1 MLNQILNN
9 KRLVLLLLFIF
20 CIINTYAQIKY
31 PIARTEPFDTVIY
44 GKKISDSYFW
54 MSRKANEKEML
65 AFSRAEG
72 ELTHSVLDSIP
83 GTEILMNEWGQA
95 YASMQDE
102 LWSLKAVGKSVYYH
116 RDLGSEGTWLC
127 KRNSPNAPEE
137 KIMNRKVTINGQKY
151 SIRKSVFAHS
161 KPLLALML
169 TQSGEANPQ
178 IRIFDMDKKEF
189 LADSMGRV
197 MFNDSRGVSMA
208 WLPDDKGLLY
218 TQAPPTTISDE
229 IYYNGRIKLHI
240 TGTDPQKD
248 EEIFGSNVNP
258 SITLSEYET
267 PYVYSFNN
275 SPYIIARIRASE
287 GDNYAFAVHYSKIN
301 GKQTPWT
308 RLKNY
313 INMGDG
319 FDANDKFLYAATKG
333 KPRYEVVKIN
343 METGESPETFVPQ
356 QPDVI
361 AGTDAAYSCGIIAG
375 KNVLYVLLRRVGDMQ
390 IIKVDYKTKAVSF
403 LPLINKGA
411 VAEMSLL
418 GDDDLI
424 YASGSAI
431 KSVQYLRY
439 DFQNKKLA
447 PLSFAEKVFDASDT
461 YSTKVKQVP
470 SRDGKQIPVSLI
482 YKKGLN
488 LQNNNALLIDA
499 YGNSGSSND
508 LFCNPS
514 LFSWLK
520 RDGIYAYA
528 HVRGG
533 GELGE
538 DWMTDGQFPN
548 KMNSI
553 NDVVDV
559 AAFFVKNNY
568 TSSQKQMVMGGSA
581 GSFLVGMSINQRPD
595 LFAGGLFLS
604 GLPDIVTYRDGA
616 FARESK
622 TVGPIGTK
630 DGFFASY
637 DISSYYQIPENKKL
651 PAMLISHGATDYILS
666 MHPAA
671 RYTAKLQRMQK
682 GKRPIL
688 FLVNW
693 ESGHLGSDEEMLY
706 MYKFALWQTGH
717 PDFQPVIDSK

>member
-1 MLNQILNN
+1 MLNVKQAVI
-9 KRLVLLLLFIF
+9 LLLFIF
-20 CIINTYAQIKY
+20 CVIAVNAQLKY
-31 PIARTEPFDTVIY
+31 PVARTEPFDTVIY
-44 GKKISDSYFW
+44 GKKISDPYFW

-65 AFSRAEG
+65 DFSKAQAN
-72 ELTHSVLDSIP
+72 LTLSILDSIP
-83 GTEILMNEWGQA
+83 GTEILMNEWEQA

-102 LWSLKAVGKSVYYH
+102 LWSLKAVGKSVYYN

-127 KRNSPNAPEE
+127 KRTSPDAPEE
-137 KIMNRKVTINGQKY
+137 KIMNRKIIINGQKY
-151 SIRKSVFAHS
+151 AVHKRVFAHR

-169 TQSGEANPQ
+169 TQSGEANPH

-189 LADSMGRV
+189 LPDSIGRV

-208 WLPDDKGLLY
+208 WMPDDNGLLY
-218 TQAPPTTISDE
+218 TQAPPTDISSE
-229 IYYNGRIKLHI
+229 IYYNGKIKLHI

-248 EEIFGSNVNP
+248 EAIFGTNIIP
-258 SITLSEYET
+258 SITFSEYET

-275 SPYIIARIRASE
+275 SPYIVARIRASE

-301 GKQTPWT
+301 GKQTPWK

-319 FDANDKFLYAATKG
+319 FDANDKFLYAGTKG
-333 KPRYEVVKIN
+333 KPRYQVVKIN
-343 METGESPETFVPQ
+343 METGESPEIFVPQ

-361 AGTDAAYSCGIIAG
+361 AVTDAEYSSGIIAG
-375 KNVLYVLLRRVGDMQ
+375 KNVLFVLLRRVGDMQ
-390 IIKVDYKTKAVSF
+390 VMQVDYKTKVMTL
-403 LPLINKGA
+403 LPLTNKGSIT
-411 VAEMSLL
+411 EMSLL
-418 GDDDLI
+418 DDDDLVF
-424 YASGSAI
+424 ASGSAVRSI
-431 KSVQYLRY
+431 QYLRY
-439 DFQNKKLA
+439 NHQNKKLA
-447 PLSFAEKVFDASDT
+447 PLSFAEKAFDASDI
-461 YSTKVKQVP
+461 YSTKVIQVP
-470 SRDGKQIPVSLI
+470 SRDGKLIPVSLV

-488 LQNNNALLIDA
+488 LQNKNAMLIDG

-508 LFCNPS
+508 LICNPT

-538 DWMTDGQFPN
+538 DWMKDGQFPN

-559 AAFFVKNNY
+559 AAFFVKNKY
-568 TSSQKQMVMGGSA
+568 TSSEKQLVMGGSA

-622 TVGPIGTK
+622 TTGPIGTK
-630 DGFFASY
+630 EGFFASY
-637 DISSYYQIPENKKL
+637 NISSYYQIPENKKL
-651 PAMLISHGATDYILS
+651 PAMLISHGATDYILGL
-666 MHPAA
+666 HPAA
-671 RYTAKLQRMQK
+671 RYTAKLQQMQK
-682 GKRPIL
+682 GNRPIL

-693 ESGHLGSDEEMLY
+693 EAGHQGSEEEMLY

-717 PDFQPVIDSK
+717 PDFQLK